1 MRYNKNGP
9 NNNIKDFE
17 SIKFKARII
26 IRNLGDGN
34 KKDVKVAVSL
44 KYLSKFWGSFEIPR
58 INCEINLV

>member
-26 IRNLGDGN
+26 RRNPGDGN
-34 KKDVKVAVSL
+34 TKDVEVAVSL
-44 KYLSKFWGSFEIPR
+44 KYLSKF
-58 INCEINLV
+58 